1 MNNMN
6 FDENTMNK
14 LKDMMNKGEL
24 NDVISQIPP
33 EMIQNF
39 SSMMSQNNSNTSSNN
54 NSSNTSNNNN
64 FDFSQIDM
72 NTILKMKSVMEKL
85 NQSNDP
91 RSNLLYSLK
100 PYLREEKKGK
110 LDQYANL
117 MNIAKIADIFKDNN
131 KESKSMLERM
141 KELIADQL
149 SVNADIITEA
159 SSFKDDLGADSLDLF
174 ELVMALEDEYSIE
187 IPADDL
193 QKMATVGD
201 VIGYLKD
208 KGVEE

>member
-131 KESKSMLERM
+131 KESPH
-141 KELIADQL
+141 
-149 SVNADIITEA
+149 N
-159 SSFKDDLGADSLDLF
+159 G
-174 ELVMALEDEYSIE
+174 
-187 IPADDL
+187 
-193 QKMATVGD
+193 
-201 VIGYLKD
+201 
-208 KGVEE
+208 

>member
-1 MNNMN
+1 MIDLNNMN
-6 FDENTMNK
+6 FDENTINK
-14 LKDMMNKGEL
+14 LRDMMNKGEL

-39 SSMMSQNNSNTSSNN
+39 SSMMSQNKQNTSE
-54 NSSNTSNNNN
+54 NTSNNTSNASSNNGN

-85 NQSNDP
+85 NNSNDP

-117 MNIAKIADIFKDNN
+117 LNVAKIADLFKDNN
-131 KESKSMLERM
+131 KE
-141 KELIADQL
+141 
-149 SVNADIITEA
+149 NPHN
-159 SSFKDDLGADSLDLF
+159 G
-174 ELVMALEDEYSIE
+174 
-187 IPADDL
+187 
-193 QKMATVGD
+193 
-201 VIGYLKD
+201 
-208 KGVEE
+208 

>member
-6 FDENTMNK
+6 FDENTVNK

-39 SSMMSQNNSNTSSNN
+39 SFMMSQNKQNTSENTSNSTSNTSSNN
-54 NSSNTSNNNN
+54 GN

-72 NTILKMKSVMEKL
+72 NTILKMKSVMDKL
-85 NQSNDP
+85 NNSNDP

-117 MNIAKIADIFKDNN
+117 LNVAKIADLFKDNN
-131 KESKSMLERM
+131 KE
-141 KELIADQL
+141 
-149 SVNADIITEA
+149 NPHN
-159 SSFKDDLGADSLDLF
+159 G
-174 ELVMALEDEYSIE
+174 
-187 IPADDL
+187 
-193 QKMATVGD
+193 
-201 VIGYLKD
+201 
-208 KGVEE
+208 

>member
-6 FDENTMNK
+6 FDENTVNK

-39 SSMMSQNNSNTSSNN
+39 SSMMSQNNNQNTSQNN
-54 NSSNTSNNNN
+54 ANTSNPSSGNTNS

-72 NTILKMKSVMEKL
+72 NTILKMKSVMDKL
-85 NQSNDP
+85 NNSNDP

-117 MNIAKIADIFKDNN
+117 LNVAKIAD
-131 KESKSMLERM
+131 L
-141 KELIADQL
+141 
-149 SVNADIITEA
+149 
-159 SSFKDDLGADSLDLF
+159 FKDDHKENPHNG
-174 ELVMALEDEYSIE
+174 
-187 IPADDL
+187 
-193 QKMATVGD
+193 
-201 VIGYLKD
+201 
-208 KGVEE
+208 

>member
-6 FDENTMNK
+6 FDENTINK

-39 SSMMSQNNSNTSSNN
+39 SSMMSQNQQNNAGNASGFSNASNTSNSSNN
-54 NSSNTSNNNN
+54 NTANNGN

-85 NQSNDP
+85 NNSNDP

-110 LDQYANL
+110 IDQYANL
-117 MNIAKIADIFKDNN
+117 LNVAKIADMFKDNN
-131 KESKSMLERM
+131 KETPH
-141 KELIADQL
+141 
-149 SVNADIITEA
+149 N
-159 SSFKDDLGADSLDLF
+159 G
-174 ELVMALEDEYSIE
+174 
-187 IPADDL
+187 
-193 QKMATVGD
+193 
-201 VIGYLKD
+201 
-208 KGVEE
+208 

>member
-1 MNNMN
+1 MIDLNNMN
-6 FDENTMNK
+6 FDENTVNK

-39 SSMMSQNNSNTSSNN
+39 SSMMSQNKQNNTQSTYNTSSTSNN
-54 NSSNTSNNNN
+54 NSGNNGN

-85 NQSNDP
+85 NTSNDP

-110 LDQYANL
+110 IDQYANL
-117 MNIAKIADIFKDNN
+117 LNVAKIADIFKDNN
-131 KESKSMLERM
+131 KE
-141 KELIADQL
+141 
-149 SVNADIITEA
+149 NPHN
-159 SSFKDDLGADSLDLF
+159 G
-174 ELVMALEDEYSIE
+174 
-187 IPADDL
+187 
-193 QKMATVGD
+193 
-201 VIGYLKD
+201 
-208 KGVEE
+208 